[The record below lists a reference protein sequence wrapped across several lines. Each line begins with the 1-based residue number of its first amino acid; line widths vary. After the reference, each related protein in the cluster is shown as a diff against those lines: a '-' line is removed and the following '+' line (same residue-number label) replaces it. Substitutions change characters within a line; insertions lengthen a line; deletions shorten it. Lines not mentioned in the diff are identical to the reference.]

1 VEAQKIQIIMDPNTL
16 ISTIE
21 VHSEVENTLG
31 HHDLTIPE
39 QIHNIVYP
47 EYIEDEWDNISG
59 DIILFV

>member
-1 VEAQKIQIIMDPNTL
+1 MDPNTL
-16 ISTIE
+16 INTIE

>member
-1 VEAQKIQIIMDPNTL
+1 MDPNTL
-16 ISTIE
+16 KEIVE

-31 HHDLTIPE
+31 HHDLNVPE
-39 QIHNIVYP
+39 QIHEIVYP